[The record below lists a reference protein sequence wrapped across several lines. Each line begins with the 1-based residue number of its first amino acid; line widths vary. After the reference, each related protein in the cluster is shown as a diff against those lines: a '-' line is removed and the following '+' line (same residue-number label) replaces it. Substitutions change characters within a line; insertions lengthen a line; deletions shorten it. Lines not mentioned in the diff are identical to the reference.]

1 MALNE
6 EDGGRKKNCAPVTV
20 TNDGQCKT
28 RCVLFGQ
35 VLIVF
40 AGEKE

>member
-1 MALNE
+1 M
-6 EDGGRKKNCAPVTV
+6 KKMVAEKKLCTVTV
-20 TNDGQCKT
+20 IDDGQCKT

>member
-6 EDGGRKKNCAPVTV
+6 EDGGRKKLCTVTV

-40 AGEKE
+40 SGEKE